1 MSERNLADSELPS
14 ETNREGQETARL
26 TGRGA
31 SEADPDF
38 ELARK
43 PGDTAVGKVV
53 NVNNPLAKDL
63 IKLQQY
69 ARLAEISDN
78 SMLNQAEMSL

>member
-26 TGRGA
+26 TNREG
-31 SEADPDF
+31 EADPDF
-38 ELARK
+38 ELAKK
-43 PGDTAVGKVV
+43 PGDTAVGKV
-53 NVNNPLAKDL
+53 NVNPLAKDL

>member
-43 PGDTAVGKVV
+43 PGDSAVGKEV
-53 NVNNPLAKDL
+53 NVNPLAKDL